1 MKPVDP
7 RLLRH
12 ASATRTFLVAS
23 VLLGTL
29 GAALVIAQAM
39 LVADV
44 IVTAFQHHGPITTP
58 LTLLAVVSIL
68 RGLVS
73 WGTEVA
79 AHRASARVKSQLREQ
94 LLDRATHLGPTWLA
108 RQRSGELVT
117 LATRG
122 VDALDD
128 YFARYLP
135 QLALAIIVPATV
147 IARILLSDWLSA
159 VIIVL
164 TLPLIPVF
172 MILIGLATQSQM
184 DRQWRTLGRLS
195 HHFLDVVAGLP
206 TLKVFGRA
214 KAQTETIRKTTDQYR
229 RATMRTLRLAFVSSF
244 ALELLA
250 TISVALV
257 AVSIGMRL
265 VDGSLDLYT
274 GLLVL
279 VLAPEAY
286 LPIRQVGTHYHASV
300 EGLAAAEQIFAVL
313 ETPAPTPG
321 THPAPST
328 FDLTLTNLTVTH
340 APALRDINLHLPQGE
355 ILAITGPSGTGKTT
369 LLSTLLGFTTPTT
382 GTIRINDNNLTDLTP
397 TSWHSRIAWVPQH
410 PHLFAGT
417 IADNVRLASPN
428 ATPSE
433 LNQALKNAHAWD
445 FVESLPLGIK
455 TPLGENGEG
464 LSAGQRQ
471 RLALARAFLADR
483 PLVLLDEP
491 TANLDGASEAA
502 IVDAIRTLAHGR
514 TVILTAHR
522 PALLALATRH
532 LALTATPDEATA
544 NAPRLSLPLARE
556 GVARGGVVAAGAVKA
571 RNRGSGVERA
581 PRESPLF
588 RSRPQSD
595 HPPPPPPPP
604 PAPPPPPPPP
614 PPPLFKQ
621 KTAYEIPGSDWSSDV
636 CSSDLRPRTTPTTPT
651 PTPTTPTP
659 TPTLPPRP

>member
-7 RLLRH
+7 RLLRY
-12 ASATRTFLVAS
+12 AGATKGFLVAS
-23 VLLGTL
+23 VVLGTL
-29 GAALVIAQAM
+29 GAGLVIAQAM
-39 LVADV
+39 LVATV
-44 IVTAFQHHGPITTP
+44 VVGAFQRHESVTLP
-58 LTLLAVVSIL
+58 LALLAGVSVL

-79 AHRASARVKSQLREQ
+79 AHRASALVKSQLREQ
-94 LLDRATHLGPTWLA
+94 LLARATALGPSWLA
-108 RQRSGELVT
+108 GQRSGELVT

-135 QLALAIIVPATV
+135 QLALAVVVPVAV
-147 IARILLSDWLSA
+147 IARILFADWLSA
-159 VIIVL
+159 LIIVL

-172 MILIGLATQSQM
+172 MVLIGLATQGAM

-214 KAQTETIRKTTDQYR
+214 KAQAEAIRKTTDQYR
-229 RATMRTLRLAFVSSF
+229 RATMRTLRLAFISSF

-257 AVSIGMRL
+257 AVGIGMRL

-274 GLLVL
+274 GLVVL

-313 ETPAPTPG
+313 ETPLAKSGNVSAPT
-321 THPAPST
+321 T
-328 FDLTLTNLTVTH
+328 FGIVMDDVTVSH
-340 APALRDINLHLPQGE
+340 APGLQGLSLAVE
-355 ILAITGPSGTGKTT
+355 TGDILAITGVSGIGKTT
-369 LLSTLLGFTTPTT
+369 LLSTLLGFTTPDS
-382 GTIRINDNNLTDLTP
+382 GSIRINDHELTDLSP
-397 TSWHSRIAWVPQH
+397 ASWHSRIAWVPQH

-417 IADNVRLASPN
+417 IADNVRLARPQ
-428 ATPSE
+428 ATDRE
-433 LNQALKNAHAWD
+433 LKNALQAAHAWE
-445 FVESLPLGIK
+445 FVSELPLGPA
-455 TPLGENGEG
+455 TPLGENGGG

-491 TANLDGASEAA
+491 TANLDGASEEAV
-502 IVDAIRTLAHGR
+502 VDAIRRLAEGR

-522 PALLALATRH
+522 PQHQCVKPVTCG
-532 LALTATPDEATA
+532 ATPA
-544 NAPRLSLPLARE
+544 
-556 GVARGGVVAAGAVKA
+556 
-571 RNRGSGVERA
+571 
-581 PRESPLF
+581 
-588 RSRPQSD
+588 
-595 HPPPPPPPP
+595 
-604 PAPPPPPPPP
+604 
-614 PPPLFKQ
+614 
-621 KTAYEIPGSDWSSDV
+621 
-636 CSSDLRPRTTPTTPT
+636 
-651 PTPTTPTP
+651 
-659 TPTLPPRP
+659 